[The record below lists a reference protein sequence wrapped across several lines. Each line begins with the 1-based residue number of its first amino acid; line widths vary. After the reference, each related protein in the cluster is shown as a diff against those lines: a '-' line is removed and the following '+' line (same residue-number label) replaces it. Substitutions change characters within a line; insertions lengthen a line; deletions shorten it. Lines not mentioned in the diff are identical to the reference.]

1 MEISSLGI
9 IPPEIQTTIRNQTEQ
24 KEIAPSQ
31 IKFPGMEIAPTE
43 VLSGRYLILQNQL
56 SSLQDEYSREQAR
69 LSLLELGMVN
79 DEDLVRVFYANSPLF
94 KEGLDELIQ
103 ERSTLLEKIRSKK
116 EQLMAQIEVIQT
128 ESEVI
133 LPIDANK
140 STLELKKIS
149 LDKIEVKW
157 TNSEDSKSEVSQKET
172 MNMEL
177 QKKAIEIKNAMK
189 PFKDP
194 SHIQRLISG

>member
-9 IPPEIQTTIRNQTEQ
+9 VPPEIQVAIRNHTEQ
-24 KEIAPSQ
+24 REIASPQ

-94 KEGLDELIQ
+94 TEGLDELIRD
-103 ERSTLLEKIRSKK
+103 RSTLLEKIRSKK
-116 EQLMAQIEVIQT
+116 DQLKAQIEVIQT

-133 LPIDANK
+133 LPVDANK
-140 STLELKKIS
+140 PTLELKSIS

-157 TNSEDSKSEVSQKET
+157 TGSEESKSEDSTKELY
-172 MNMEL
+172 MEQ
-177 QKKAIEIKNAMK
+177 QKKALEIKSAMK

-194 SHIQRLISG
+194 SHIQRLILS